1 VIILVPES
9 KRLINLDRHGIDL
22 AEFEGGFS
30 WEHYLVLPAHPSRT
44 GREREMFVGTLHGRI
59 VACIVS
65 PLGTE
70 AMAIISIR
78 VADAKERAAYDAQ
91 A

>member
-1 VIILVPES
+1 MVIVVPPS
-9 KRLINLDRHGIDL
+9 KRLINLDRHGFDL
-22 AEFEGGFS
+22 ADFETAFS
-30 WEHYLVLPAHPSRT
+30 WDRYVVLPAHPSRT
-44 GREREMFVGTLHGRI
+44 GREREMFVGTMNDRV

-70 AMAIISIR
+70 ALAIISIR
-78 VADAKERAAYDAQ
+78 VADAKERAVYDAQ